1 MNTSLSTTPAYH
13 LRRPHLRFLIG
24 VLVTLAGAL
33 IIFYLLMRP
42 SMFEMEAMALFLSIT
57 AGISVLAGYG
67 AYRAG
72 WINRSPHISW
82 TLIGGY
88 ALASVLTFLNVWM
101 TARLMFASQ
110 HDLLLATVLLLFA
123 GGIAMSLGYF
133 MSAALNDNIAQ
144 LNAGAKAIA
153 RGQLDARVPVQGQNE
168 MAELA
173 QTFNEM
179 AAQLQAADEKQRE
192 METMRRNLVAWA
204 GHDLRTPLASIQV
217 MLEALADGVVA
228 DPETVQR
235 YLQTAQRDV
244 DTLSHLIDDLFDL
257 AQFDAG
263 GFQLDR
269 HPTAV
274 ADLISN
280 AIARFT
286 ALAVRRQL
294 IITGEVLDSDI
305 GLVDIDA
312 QRIERVLDNLI
323 GNALRYTP
331 AGGEIA
337 VRVGAIPEGVQIEV
351 HDSGEGI
358 PPEDLPHIFDQFYRG
373 EKSRSRATGGSGLGL
388 AISKA
393 IVEAHGGRIWATNE
407 TGANFYFTLPINVIP
422 SDR

>member
-1 MNTSLSTTPAYH
+1 MNTSLSTTPSYRFRPH
-13 LRRPHLRFLIG
+13 LHLRFLIG
-24 VLVTLAGAL
+24 VLVTLTGAL

-42 SMFEMEAMALFLSIT
+42 SMFEMKAMALFLSIT

-72 WINRSPHISW
+72 WINRSPRITW

-133 MSAALNDNIAQ
+133 MSAALNDSIAQ

-153 RGQLDARVPVQGQNE
+153 RGQLDIRVPVQGQNE

-179 AAQLQAADEKQRE
+179 AAQLQAVDEKQRE
-192 METMRRNLVAWA
+192 LETMRRNLVAWA

-217 MLEALADGVVA
+217 MIEALADGMVD

-263 GFQLDR
+263 GFELDR
-269 HPTAV
+269 HPTAI

-286 ALAVRRQL
+286 ALAERRQ
-294 IITGEVLDSDI
+294 ITFSGQVLDPDI
-305 GLVDIDA
+305 GLIEVDA
-312 QRIERVLDNLI
+312 QKIERVLDNLI
-323 GNALRYTP
+323 GNAVRHTP
-331 AGGEIA
+331 AGEEIIVWA
-337 VRVGAIPEGVQIEV
+337 KIVADGVQIEV

-358 PPEDLPHIFDQFYRG
+358 PPEDLPYIFDQFYRG

-393 IVEAHGGRIWATNE
+393 IVEAHGGRIWAE
-407 TGANFYFTLPINVIP
+407 SKTGASFYFTLPQ
-422 SDR
+422 